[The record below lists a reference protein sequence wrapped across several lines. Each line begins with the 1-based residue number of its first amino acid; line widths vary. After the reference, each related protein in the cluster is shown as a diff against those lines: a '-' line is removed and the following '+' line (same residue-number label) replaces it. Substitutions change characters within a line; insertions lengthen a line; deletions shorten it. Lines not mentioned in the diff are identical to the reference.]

1 MNRAYAVSSSLVV
14 GAYRYG
20 GKCLL
25 IDCFKQSLK
34 RISQV
39 SQFSKLSQ
47 EMNAGKKAA
56 AYEAV
61 NRYVKD
67 GQNIGIGSGSTIV
80 YAVQR
85 IAERIK
91 DEKLNIQCVPTS
103 FQAKQLI
110 VENGLNLSD
119 LERTPEVF

>member
-1 MNRAYAVSSSLVV
+1 MSRAYVVSRSLVV
-14 GAYRYG
+14 AAYRCG
-20 GKCLL
+20 GKRLP
-25 IDCFKQSLK
+25 IDCFKQSLEL
-34 RISQV
+34 INQV

-61 NRYVKD
+61 NKYVKD

-91 DEKLNIQCVPTS
+91 DEKLNLQCVPTS

>member
-25 IDCFKQSLK
+25 IDYFKQSLK

-61 NRYVKD
+61 NKYVKD

-103 FQAKQLI
+103 FQARQLI

>member
-1 MNRAYAVSSSLVV
+1 MNRAYVVSSSLVV

-34 RISQV
+34 LISQV

>member
-1 MNRAYAVSSSLVV
+1 MNRVYVVSNSLVV
-14 GAYRYG
+14 AAYRCG
-20 GKCLL
+20 EKRLP
-25 IDCFKQSLK
+25 IDYFKQRLK
-34 RISQV
+34 LISQV
-39 SQFSKLSQ
+39 SRFSKLSQ
-47 EMNAGKKAA
+47 HMDAGKKAA

-61 NRYVKD
+61 NKYVKD

-91 DEKLNIQCVPTS
+91 EEKLNLQCVPTS

-119 LERTPEVF
+119 LERTPEVY

>member
-1 MNRAYAVSSSLVV
+1 MNRAYVVSSSLVV

-34 RISQV
+34 PISQV